1 MSIIASITKALTSA
15 GLDIDLGELLKGKEF
30 KRAEIENQLRDDF
43 REVFKQEISDT
54 QNARKMQENALKQS
68 DLFSKRFIYF
78 LTIGLV
84 SVFSVVTL
92 LPFFLDLPEKNEIL
106 ITQGSDFVRQSAL
119 LVLAFFFGT
128 KYNPKNTTNA
138 SI

>member
-1 MSIIASITKALTSA
+1 MSIITTITKALTSL
-15 GLDIDLGELLKGKEF
+15 GVDVDLNQILKSKEF
-30 KRAEIENQLRDDF
+30 KRAEIENQLRDDL

-54 QNARKMQENALKQS
+54 QNARKMQENALKQN

-84 SVFSVVTL
+84 SVFSIVTL
-92 LPFFLDLPEKNEIL
+92 LPFFIDLPEKNEIL

>member
-1 MSIIASITKALTSA
+1 MSIITTITKALTSL
-15 GLDIDLGELLKGKEF
+15 GVDVDLNEILKSKEF
-30 KRAEIENQLRDDF
+30 KRAEIENQLRDDL

-84 SVFSVVTL
+84 SIFSIVTL

>member
-1 MSIIASITKALTSA
+1 MSIITTITKALTSA
-15 GLDIDLGELLKGKEF
+15 GLDLDLGELLKSKEF
-30 KRAEIENQLRDDF
+30 KRAQVENQLRDDL
-43 REVFKQEISDT
+43 RDLFKTEIEDV
-54 QNARKMQENALKQS
+54 QNARKMQENALKQN

-84 SVFSVVTL
+84 TVFSVVTL
-92 LPFFLDLPEKNEIL
+92 LPFFIDLPEKNEIL

-128 KYNPKNTTNA
+128 KFNPKSKINA
-138 SI
+138 GI

>member
-1 MSIIASITKALTSA
+1 MSIITTITKALTSL
-15 GLDIDLGELLKGKEF
+15 GVDVDLNEILKSKEF
-30 KRAEIENQLRDDF
+30 KRAEIENQLRDDL

-84 SVFSVVTL
+84 TVFSVVTL